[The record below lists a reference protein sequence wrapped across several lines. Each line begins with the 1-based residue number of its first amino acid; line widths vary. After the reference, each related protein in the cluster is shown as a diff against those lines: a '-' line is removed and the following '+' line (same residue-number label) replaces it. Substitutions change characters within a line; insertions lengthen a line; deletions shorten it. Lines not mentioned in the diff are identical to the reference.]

1 MSKLILFL
9 TLLSLGILV
18 IGTSLIPNSPAM
30 WLASDA
36 TGYNIVRVI
45 LMVCLFGLFI
55 TNPPRNPTFRALV
68 GVVAVCLG
76 SWAIIAT
83 YQNSMDILDSAS
95 ILASSLAIGIT
106 ALEFRYDS
114 QEIDIELLRL
124 HKNYPNPATSH

>member
-1 MSKLILFL
+1 M
-9 TLLSLGILV
+9 
-18 IGTSLIPNSPAM
+18 
-30 WLASDA
+30 
-36 TGYNIVRVI
+36 
-45 LMVCLFGLFI
+45 
-55 TNPPRNPTFRALV
+55 
-68 GVVAVCLG
+68 
-76 SWAIIAT
+76 IAT